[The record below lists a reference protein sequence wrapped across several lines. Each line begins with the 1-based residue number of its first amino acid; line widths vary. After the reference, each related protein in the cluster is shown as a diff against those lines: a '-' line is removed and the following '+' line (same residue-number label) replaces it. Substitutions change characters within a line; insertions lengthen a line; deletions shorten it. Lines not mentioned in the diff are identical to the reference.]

1 VCTKQRY
8 GITEED
14 FQVLCAYSSIHK
26 CELLLSVYL
35 HARSGTSVKELILI
49 TYLWSMHLTK
59 KGGLCEGGEYNNL
72 CERKEI
78 QVCTWKLPGN
88 VIIRNINHLRQVR
101 GLYMA
106 MQHTRQH
113 MSLEQYLLL
122 VTNSDRRYEYYDGD
136 VSLLAGGSSNHAAIA
151 LNFGVAL
158 DQALGDDAVCRPYV
172 TDKLVR
178 VASTKIVI
186 PDVVVSCDPADHVVE
201 VLSKSTEMTD
211 RFVKLALYQAKESI
225 QEIVYIS
232 QVIQRVE
239 ILSRSDTGWLYQQYG
254 SGQSFRL
261 ESLDIEIEIRQ
272 LYRRLSIPAVIEQ
285 VQEENE

>member
-1 VCTKQRY
+1 
-8 GITEED
+8 
-14 FQVLCAYSSIHK
+14 
-26 CELLLSVYL
+26 
-35 HARSGTSVKELILI
+35 
-49 TYLWSMHLTK
+49 
-59 KGGLCEGGEYNNL
+59 
-72 CERKEI
+72 
-78 QVCTWKLPGN
+78 
-88 VIIRNINHLRQVR
+88 
-101 GLYMA
+101 MA

-122 VTNSDRRYEYYDGD
+122 VTNSDRRYEYYDGE

-172 TDKLVR
+172 SDKLVR
-178 VASTKIVI
+178 VNSTKIVI
-186 PDVVVSCDPADHVVE
+186 PDVVVSCDLADHGESQIINSPILVVE

-225 QEIVYIS
+225 QEIIFIS
-232 QVIQRVE
+232 QMIQRVE

-254 SGQSFRL
+254 AGQSFHL

-285 VQEENE
+285 VEEENE